1 MGGNVRRGERGT
13 TVVYADRFTP
23 DDERQRALREGGE
36 AQTIPFLKRLTVLN
50 IAQCEGLPSELSAV
64 VPPQPENLIL
74 PQPVDE
80 SLINRRL
87 CAPPPSAVQ
96 PQPSRPLRR
105 IPSSLSLA
113 PSDLTRNMRDYRIS
127 GLPLL

>member
-1 MGGNVRRGERGT
+1 LGGNVRRGERGT

-50 IAQCEGLPSELSAV
+50 IAQCEGLPSELSAA

-74 PQPVDE
+74 PQPADE

-87 CAPPPSAVQ
+87 CAPPPALCSLSLPDRFAAYRAAY
-96 PQPSRPLRR
+96 PSRPQ
-105 IPSSLSLA
+105 
-113 PSDLTRNMRDYRIS
+113 T
-127 GLPLL
+127 